1 MILKQRKYKEY
12 NRNEISLRND
22 DVFKIALGKNE
33 NVHLLKDFL
42 QSILKIKI
50 TNIMVKTEV
59 TLDKTTTNNKGNR
72 LDVLAEIDNKEQIN
86 VEIQT
91 SNK

>member
-42 QSILKIKI
+42 Q
-50 TNIMVKTEV
+50 
-59 TLDKTTTNNKGNR
+59 
-72 LDVLAEIDNKEQIN
+72 
-86 VEIQT
+86 
-91 SNK
+91 

>member
-1 MILKQRKYKEY
+1 M
-12 NRNEISLRND
+12 
-22 DVFKIALGKNE
+22 
-33 NVHLLKDFL
+33 HLLKDFL

-72 LDVLAEIDNKEQIN
+72 LDVLAEIDNKEQIYRFKIDMSQ
-86 VEIQT
+86 V
-91 SNK
+91 K

>member
-42 QSILKIKI
+42 QSILKIEI
-50 TNIMVKTEV
+50 TNIMV
-59 TLDKTTTNNKGNR
+59 NKN
-72 LDVLAEIDNKEQIN
+72 EPIEK
-86 VEIQT
+86 
-91 SNK
+91 